1 LNIVS
6 TTIDATLVERLRRGE
21 YDVDAHAVADA
32 IVRRWR
38 STSLVLVAAQAL
50 DGPAVAADEG
60 EPEAGPDLA

>member
-1 LNIVS
+1 MVS

-32 IVRRWR
+32 IVRRWK
-38 STSLVLVAAQAL
+38 SMSLVLVASQAL
-50 DGPAVAADEG
+50 DGPAVAADED